1 MPLVP
6 HVWRCYNCAHPTT
19 ARRDEI
25 PEGKNA
31 PYTYTPN
38 TPNTPNGAQNPQ
50 DANATP
56 KPKWEPSWNQKEA
69 EEPKPTPTPKPV
81 DVPSKENA
89 DKLGIAEKEPEAPP
103 IIPVKAAK
111 QIMIEHFQVPALE
124 RLIEFRL
131 DPRCRKRDI
140 NIYLGG
146 APGAGKSYAIKHLA
160 KRLRAHNGSIGL
172 EYCFIALS
180 DATMPSAIFGFQQ
193 KDGDFV
199 PTPFYHIYKNG
210 GVIDIAELDNTNASV
225 FTQLN
230 NALDNGSYFFP
241 GRNKDEAFHEV
252 TRHPDCIVIGNGN
265 TFLRGPSGMF
275 PGRQRQDAA
284 AIERFKFIN
293 WKYDNNLETF
303 LVTHTKAQI
312 DQAVASYAPTPIS
325 FPEVNY
331 NAPRIVQWLQTLR
344 DKCTT
349 GDSANPTGYE
359 LVVSPRGTYN
369 LFDCLDAGF
378 SLTESLDM
386 CIWKEYEKKSTLLTI
401 LPLNI

>member
-180 DATMPSAIFGFQQ
+180 DATMPSAIFGF
-193 KDGDFV
+193 
-199 PTPFYHIYKNG
+199 
-210 GVIDIAELDNTNASV
+210 
-225 FTQLN
+225 
-230 NALDNGSYFFP
+230 
-241 GRNKDEAFHEV
+241 
-252 TRHPDCIVIGNGN
+252 
-265 TFLRGPSGMF
+265 
-275 PGRQRQDAA
+275 
-284 AIERFKFIN
+284 
-293 WKYDNNLETF
+293 
-303 LVTHTKAQI
+303 
-312 DQAVASYAPTPIS
+312 
-325 FPEVNY
+325 
-331 NAPRIVQWLQTLR
+331 
-344 DKCTT
+344 
-349 GDSANPTGYE
+349 
-359 LVVSPRGTYN
+359 
-369 LFDCLDAGF
+369 
-378 SLTESLDM
+378 
-386 CIWKEYEKKSTLLTI
+386 
-401 LPLNI
+401 